1 MRRESKVAP
10 AVRRREPT
18 DPQLPRASISI
29 FVSLFEPLCASLPSM
44 PEVSTCFRLV
54 QDCADCSRW
63 LAMLSLELKTDV
75 QLSSLS
81 GDLPRLERD
90 HSGWVLG
97 VATGLGD
104 WHGDVAKEPD
114 APGRGVDG
122 TEKPRGL
129 CTPRASVLPAVS
141 QPGRGCHL

>member
-1 MRRESKVAP
+1 MHGSRARQGQTREGDSESHTP
-10 AVRRREPT
+10 HT
-18 DPQLPRASISI
+18 

-97 VATGLGD
+97 VATGLSRAAQGSM
-104 WHGDVAKEPD
+104 
-114 APGRGVDG
+114 DG
-122 TEKPRGL
+122 ADDDDCL
-129 CTPRASVLPAVS
+129 LVLI
-141 QPGRGCHL
+141 Q